1 MGIYTDTVDGELAR
15 NRRLIR
21 DSEVVR
27 TLEKF
32 ANELKV
38 SGLTDYRVMFYLI
51 RLRVLARA
59 MGPAFLKPARDDIT
73 KAIADM
79 QKEREPEK
87 PKKEGESEPDGPKND
102 KRRHENR
109 PVKLSPRTI
118 EDYKQAMRKFYSWH
132 LSKKAYSQVM
142 GHVKMQ
148 NNVNRTKKS
157 EDMLTDSEME
167 LILKNAM
174 NPRDK
179 ALFSLLY
186 DSGCRVGEILTL
198 RIRDLK
204 FDEYG
209 ALIHVTGKTGERNV
223 RIVGN
228 SIAYL
233 REWIRAHPLGDPDSW
248 LFVGINGDK
257 LGQPLDYDTMRSAL
271 RKSCRRAG
279 IKKRIHPHLFRH
291 SAATRLAGV
300 LSESVLKKTM
310 GWSGGSRM
318 AATYVH
324 LNDTETDRA
333 VLEAHGIA
341 PEKHVLKS
349 VRPLKCPRCGEPN
362 PSNSTYCRNCW
373 LPLTVEATLDLKEK
387 EGHIQQTLEG
397 KGLINPQIKAI
408 IENMPENERAGILAS
423 IIELALKKNEQK
435 S

>member
-1 MGIYTDTVDGELAR
+1 MAIYDNTLADELAR
-15 NRRLIR
+15 NKRLIP

-32 ANELKV
+32 ANELRV
-38 SGLTDYRVMFYLI
+38 SGLTDYRVMFYLV
-51 RLRVLARA
+51 RLRVLSKI
-59 MGPAFLKPARDDIT
+59 MGSAFLKPTRDDIT
-73 KAIADM
+73 HAIAEL
-79 QKEREPEK
+79 QLIEK
-87 PKKEGESEPDGPKND
+87 PK
-102 KRRHENR
+102 
-109 PVKLSPRTI
+109 KLSPRTI
-118 EDYKQAMRKFYSWH
+118 EDYKQAMRKFYTWH
-132 LSKKAYSQVM
+132 LSKKVYAQVV
-142 GHVKMQ
+142 GHVKIQ

-198 RIRDLK
+198 RIQDLK
-204 FDEYG
+204 FDQYG

-223 RIVGN
+223 RVVGN

-233 REWIRAHPLGDPDSW
+233 REWLRIHPLGNLDSW

-271 RKSCRRAG
+271 RKACIRAG

-310 GWSGGSRM
+310 GWTGGSRM

-324 LNDTETDRA
+324 LNDVETDRA
-333 VLEAHGIA
+333 VLQAHGIET
-341 PEKHVLKS
+341 EKHTLEPNK
-349 VRPLKCPRCGEPN
+349 PMKCPRCGTLQ
-362 PSNSTYCRNCW
+362 PSYAKICTNCFMV
-373 LPLTVEATLDLKEK
+373 LDQSLAIKTTLSFDVNLDKEQKIPGSLTGEIKNYEAMKPLLLM
-387 EGHIQQTLEG
+387 IQEMQKTMDE
-397 KGLINPQIKAI
+397 
-408 IENMPENERAGILAS
+408 
-423 IIELALKKNEQK
+423 LKKKLDQK

>member
-1 MGIYTDTVDGELAR
+1 MGIYDDTLSEELAR
-15 NRRLIR
+15 NRRLIP
-21 DSEVVR
+21 DSETVR
-27 TLEKF
+27 AIEKF

-38 SGLTDYRVMFYLI
+38 SGLTDYRVMFYII
-51 RLRVLARA
+51 RLRVLTRI
-59 MGPAFLKPARDDIT
+59 MGSAFLKPTRDDIT
-73 KAIADM
+73 NAIAEL
-79 QKEREPEK
+79 QKEK
-87 PKKEGESEPDGPKND
+87 EPDNQENG
-102 KRRHENR
+102 KRHINK
-109 PVKLSPRTI
+109 PLKLSPRTI
-118 EDYKQAMRKFYSWH
+118 EDYKQAMRKFYTWH
-132 LSKKAYSQVM
+132 LSKKVYAQVM

-179 ALFSLLY
+179 ALFALLY

-198 RIRDLK
+198 RIQDLD
-204 FDEYG
+204 FDQYG
-209 ALIHVTGKTGERNV
+209 ALIHVTGKTGERKV

-233 REWIRAHPLGDPDSW
+233 KEWLRSHPMGNPDSW

-271 RKSCRRAG
+271 RKSCIRAG

-300 LSESVLKKTM
+300 LSESVLKKTL

-333 VLEAHGIA
+333 VLQAHGIET
-341 PEKHVLKS
+341 EKHTLETVK
-349 VRPLKCPRCGEPN
+349 PKACPRCGSLQ
-362 PSNSTYCRNCW
+362 PSYSKICTNCFMV
-373 LPLTVEATLDLKEK
+373 LDQSLAINTTLSMDVEIDSKQETPGSLTGKITNYETLKPLILLIQDMQSAMAEMKKQLEK
-387 EGHIQQTLEG
+387 
-397 KGLINPQIKAI
+397 
-408 IENMPENERAGILAS
+408 
-423 IIELALKKNEQK
+423 K